1 MPIYEYDCQ
10 HCGYDF
16 EEVQR
21 FSDPPVEL
29 CPECGN
35 LSAKRKVS
43 ISAFHL
49 KGGGWY
55 KDGYGGKPSDKP
67 ETSDSSKDK
76 KEEKKA
82 DVKDD
87 SGKKS
92 DSEDKNVVKK
102 NTDKE
107 SAAAW

>member
-10 HCGYDF
+10 HCGHDF

-21 FSDPPVEL
+21 FSDPPVER

-55 KDGYGGKPSDKP
+55 KDGYGNKHLEKS
-67 ETSDSSKDK
+67 ETADASN
-76 KEEKKA
+76 EKKGEKKTDTKA
-82 DVKDD
+82 D

-92 DSEDKNVVKK
+92 GSGDQSTVKK
-102 NTDKE
+102 NGEKK
-107 SAAAW
+107 SAVA

>member
-10 HCGYDF
+10 HCGHDF

-21 FSDPPVEL
+21 FSDPPVER

-55 KDGYGGKPSDKP
+55 KDGYGSKPLEKS
-67 ETSDSSKDK
+67 ETADVSKENK
-76 KEEKKA
+76 GEEKTDAKA
-82 DVKDD
+82 D
-87 SGKKS
+87 SGKKP
-92 DSEDKNVVKK
+92 DSGDQSAVKK
-102 NTDKE
+102 SGEKK
-107 SAAAW
+107 SAAA

>member
-10 HCGYDF
+10 LCGHDF

-21 FSDPPVEL
+21 FSDPPVER

-55 KDGYGGKPSDKP
+55 KDGYGSKPLEKSGTTDASKEKKGENKTDSKADSEKMSDSGGQSAVKKSSDK
-67 ETSDSSKDK
+67 K
-76 KEEKKA
+76 
-82 DVKDD
+82 
-87 SGKKS
+87 
-92 DSEDKNVVKK
+92 
-102 NTDKE
+102 
-107 SAAAW
+107 SAAA

>member
-10 HCGYDF
+10 HCGNDF

-21 FSDPPVEL
+21 FSDPPLER

-55 KDGYGGKPSDKP
+55 KDGYGSKPLEKSG
-67 ETSDSSKDK
+67 TSDASKEK
-76 KEEKKA
+76 KGEEKTDTKA
-82 DVKDD
+82 D

-92 DSEDKNVVKK
+92 DSGDQSAVKK
-102 NTDKE
+102 NGDKK
-107 SAAAW
+107 STAA

>member
-10 HCGYDF
+10 HCGHDF

-21 FSDPPVEL
+21 FSDPPVER
-29 CPECGN
+29 CPDCGN

-55 KDGYGGKPSDKP
+55 KDGYGNESLEKSGTADAPK
-67 ETSDSSKDK
+67 
-76 KEEKKA
+76 EKKGEKKTDTKA
-82 DVKDD
+82 D
-87 SGKKS
+87 SEKKS
-92 DSEDKNVVKK
+92 DSGDQSAVKK
-102 NTDKE
+102 NGDKK
-107 SAAAW
+107 SAAA